1 MTMRRALPWLLAA
14 CLASNSAVALPFRLD
29 ALHWG
34 MSKADVAAQ
43 LPGLAPRP
51 AGTIGVATQQDS
63 LEMRDY
69 RWKLCRLHVAVYF
82 ADGLLNALIVDQS
95 YPVYD
100 DGCARNIRDEL
111 TAVFGDGR
119 AQPDNAIGN
128 QKVTRREW
136 CASDTIA
143 GYTDMGF
150 LGVESDLL
158 RRGGPPVID
167 PSRQKPIACP

>member
-1 MTMRRALPWLLAA
+1 VTRALPWLLVAW
-14 CLASNSAVALPFRLD
+14 LAGTSSAIAGLPFRLD

-34 MSKADVAAQ
+34 MSQADAAAQ
-43 LPGLAPRP
+43 LPGLAPLT
-51 AGTIGVATQQDS
+51 AGRIGVATHQDS

-69 RWKLCRLHVAVYF
+69 RWKLCRLHVSAYF
-82 ADGLLNALIVDQS
+82 VDGQLNALSVDQG

-100 DGCARNIRDEL
+100 DGCARSIREEL
-111 TAVFGDGR
+111 TDVFGEGR
-119 AQPDNAIGN
+119 ARPDSAVGN
-128 QKVTRREW
+128 QKVMGREW
-136 CASDTIA
+136 CAPDTIA

-167 PSRQKPIACP
+167 PSKPIQCP